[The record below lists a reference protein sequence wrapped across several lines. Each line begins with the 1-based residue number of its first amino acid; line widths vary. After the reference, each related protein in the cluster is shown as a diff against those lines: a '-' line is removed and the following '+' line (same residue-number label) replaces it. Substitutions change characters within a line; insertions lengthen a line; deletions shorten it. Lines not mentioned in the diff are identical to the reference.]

1 MGDSACLMHAFS
13 YASALPPNEAKQG
26 NHMHALGESISFGRF
41 TTESLAWDKWSTFPH
56 KRYVEEAER
65 YAQPGSV
72 AQKKAFFEAH
82 YKKIAAQ
89 KAAALLEQENT
100 QQDTLAVDPNVN
112 SSMEGV
118 ADVKEKENAAPLAR
132 VASLKQPQETF
143 SGSEL
148 SEISH
153 TEKPL
158 LKQSS
163 SSKQDEDVTS
173 ATSKKKTAFSSFK
186 SSVHSIKSKIPPSPA
201 RHNISRLVN
210 KENNFTPITKNPTSA
225 FANEKKSTSK
235 SLSRLMNFT
244 PSKET
249 DKVPPPPP
257 PTFKKDSSKIAPNAA
272 KKCITPLKTPVETSD
287 GAAKHPMTTP
297 SSENRRMETPIH
309 PSASGSQTTRPKW
322 NILSSVCSKSLTA
335 CRNKLQSPSLSTPFL
350 LRTEERAARRKQKL
364 EEKFNAKEVQK
375 VQLQTKIKEKAE
387 MELRKLRQSFC
398 FRARPLPKFYKERET
413 ARNHTKKTPVKRPQS
428 PKLGRNPSNSTMQD
442 LASHPT
448 STYSG
453 KNCSYKYSGKKNCP
467 ISINSH
473 TLSTVMS
480 HDQNASPNIQHQFGV
495 IDV

>member
-1 MGDSACLMHAFS
+1 MGDSSCLMHAFS

-41 TTESLAWDKWSTFPH
+41 TMESLAWDKWSAFPH

-82 YKKIAAQ
+82 YKKVAAQ

-132 VASLKQPQETF
+132 VGSLKQPQETF

-148 SEISH
+148 SETSY

-163 SSKQDEDVTS
+163 SSKQDDDVTS
-173 ATSKKKTAFSSFK
+173 ATSKKKTALSSFK
-186 SSVHSIKSKIPPSPA
+186 SSVYSIKSKIPPSPA
-201 RHNISRLVN
+201 RHNISGLVN
-210 KENNFTPITKNPTSA
+210 EENNFTPITKNPKSA

-244 PSKET
+244 PAKET

-257 PTFKKDSSKIAPNAA
+257 PTFKKESSKLVPNAA
-272 KKCITPLKTPVETSD
+272 KKCITPLKTPAETSD
-287 GAAKHPMTTP
+287 GAVKHPMTTP

-309 PSASGSQTTRPKW
+309 PSASGSQTTGPKW

-448 STYSG
+448 STYSA
-453 KNCSYKYSGKKNCP
+453 KSSSYKYSGKKNCP
-467 ISINSH
+467 KPINSH

-480 HDQNASPNIQHQFGV
+480 RDQNASPNIQHQFGV
-495 IDV
+495 SPN